1 MQFSCLMWL
10 PWSLLRVVQLLALS
24 TANSYALLT
33 VTTSTHGH
41 ADNQSY
47 KEISADDLMSLIE

>member
-1 MQFSCLMWL
+1 MWL

-24 TANSYALLT
+24 TANSYAPLT

-47 KEISADDLMSLIE
+47 KDISADDLMSLIE